1 MRCSPSK
8 NVTSGKML
16 EIVHSIVET
25 VLGPA
30 VTADGPLVGE
40 DSEIGWQHLAVALRQ
55 ELGVEVA
62 AQRLQSTKSLLA
74 LSDLVQLQLPKDSK
88 GRSIVDIYA
97 RVEQFVRE
105 ELSHNIDYHWFATWK
120 GDLLNDNDSLDD
132 VEIVIRMEN
141 AFGFSIPDRDVA
153 AMRTVAQT
161 VRYLWRRSLEQDFVL
176 RSLPTGTC
184 PCAFVFFELR
194 RLLIKRT
201 GLARKD
207 IHPSARLGDLMTDSM
222 LFNFGADTNRIWHR
236 PTAS

>member
-1 MRCSPSK
+1 
-8 NVTSGKML
+8 
-16 EIVHSIVET
+16 
-25 VLGPA
+25 
-30 VTADGPLVGE
+30 
-40 DSEIGWQHLAVALRQ
+40 
-55 ELGVEVA
+55 
-62 AQRLQSTKSLLA
+62 
-74 LSDLVQLQLPKDSK
+74 
-88 GRSIVDIYA
+88 
-97 RVEQFVRE
+97 
-105 ELSHNIDYHWFATWK
+105 
-120 GDLLNDNDSLDD
+120 
-132 VEIVIRMEN
+132 MEN

-207 IHPSARLGDLMTDSM
+207 IHPSARLGDLMTDLM